1 LRALVRL
8 LGKTAQ
14 LVLLVGQQAPHD
26 LRAEAHGE
34 LAVGAVVPGNEQVA
48 GARMDAGHDAVLQRD
63 VAVVLRLDLRER
75 DVHGLLLQAHHAIDV
90 GEQLGPGGVLQ
101 VPAVHLGQPV
111 TVVVDAQLEPGSGV
125 LDDPGLVFR
134 HSSSP
139 SDTRA
144 RGPYS
149 LDRARS
155 FTRRAA
161 TQITGVGLFAPI
173 RARRD
178 AVAPPRSW
186 QDSNLRHPV

>member
-1 LRALVRL
+1 QRPL
-8 LGKTAQ
+8 LPTIRRPPRTT
-14 LVLLVGQQAPHD
+14 LFPYTTLF
-26 LRAEAHGE
+26 RS
-34 LAVGAVVPGNEQVA
+34 
-48 GARMDAGHDAVLQRD
+48 
-63 VAVVLRLDLRER
+63 
-75 DVHGLLLQAHHAIDV
+75 
-90 GEQLGPGGVLQ
+90 
-101 VPAVHLGQPV
+101 PV

-161 TQITGVGLFAPI
+161 TQITEVGLFAPI

-186 QDSNLRHPV
+186 QDSNMRHPV